1 MKDLITQLT
10 LIFIGIGT
18 IVGSNLLSP
27 ALEIIKQSYP
37 GASPLLLPMVV
48 TLPALTSL
56 LGLAMASTL
65 NRTISAKKL
74 IIFGLFLFTFG
85 GIIPAVLTNLYL
97 ILICRALV
105 GIGFGM
111 IIPLQTQM
119 FSTYPEK
126 TCARL
131 IGLNTTLNCVAGV
144 VLITIAGNVAAID
157 WHNIFY
163 LYAIGIV
170 LLVLSMIFLPN
181 TPPVSSQFEEAETV
195 QTKNKMPKIV
205 YIYCAFIALVTLLTY
220 TNTIVASSYVIETGL
235 GNLAEASMLIS
246 IGTILSAVGGLIMPK
261 VDSIFKSKT
270 MPMLTIIMA
279 IGFVIFGFPK
289 AFIFLAMGQ
298 TLVYLVTGLTTP
310 WATFKITQTVSYE
323 HVAPACSLLMGT
335 VFVCQFLTPYFYQ
348 TISSILSLSNFSPL
362 FIVYA
367 ILSAIATIFVLKVK

>member
-1 MKDLITQLT
+1 MKDFISQLT
-10 LIFIGIGT
+10 LIFVGIGT
-18 IVGSNLLSP
+18 IVGSNMLSP

-37 GASPLLLPMVV
+37 GASALLLPMVV

-65 NRTISAKKL
+65 NKTISAKKL
-74 IIFGLFLFTFG
+74 IILGLFLFTFG
-85 GIIPAVLTNLYL
+85 GMVPAVLTNLYL
-97 ILICRALV
+97 ILLCRALV

-111 IIPLQTQM
+111 IIPLQTQL
-119 FSTYPEK
+119 FSTFPEK

-144 VLITIAGNVAAID
+144 VLITSAGNIAATD

-170 LLVLSMIFLPN
+170 LLILSVIFLPD
-181 TPPVSSQFEEAETV
+181 TPPVGASNSGNTAET
-195 QTKNKMPKIV
+195 KSKMPKIV

-220 TNTIVASSYVIETGL
+220 TNTLVAASYVTETKL
-235 GNLAEASMLIS
+235 GGLAEASLLIS
-246 IGTILSAVGGLIMPK
+246 IGTIMSAIGGLIMPK

-270 MPMLTIIMA
+270 MPMLTIIMV
-279 IGFVIFGFPK
+279 IGFVIFGFPH
-289 AFIFLAMGQ
+289 AFIFLIVGQ

-310 WATFKITQTVSYE
+310 WATFKITQVVSYE

-335 VFVCQFLTPYFYQ
+335 VFVCQFLTPYFYGA
-348 TISSILSLSNFSPL
+348 ISTILSLNALSPL

-367 ILSAIATIFVLKVK
+367 VLSAIATILVLKVK